1 MAKRKA
7 KGRPAAKP
15 QPKANV
21 KTGPNTSR
29 SAAIAVIAIS
39 LVVLVG
45 YAIWGSS
52 PGSKNSVADSAGVTT
67 DGQSQPQAASMTGV
81 EVKTVGTID
90 TSKAKVAT
98 FKLVELSGTDCFESV
113 AAQFQLIGSIGQ
125 VKADYDNQLCE
136 VQYDASKVSEAKII
150 EALTKSNH
158 PGQVSSD
165 SITSTEPAQASAEDT
180 QMLTK

>member
-21 KTGPNTSR
+21 KTGSNTSR
-29 SAAIAVIAIS
+29 TAAIAVIAIS
-39 LVVLVG
+39 LAVLVF
-45 YAIWGSS
+45 YALQS
-52 PGSKNSVADSAGVTT
+52 ADTNPAPDNAGVTPVNS
-67 DGQSQPQAASMTGV
+67 SQPQAPAMTGV

-98 FKLVELSGTDCFESV
+98 FKLEELSGTDCLESV
-113 AAQFQLIGSIGQ
+113 AAQLQIVGGIGQ
-125 VKADYDNQLCE
+125 VKADYSNRLCE

-150 EALTKSNH
+150 EALGKSNH
-158 PGQVSSD
+158 PGQVSSQA
-165 SITSTEPAQASAEDT
+165 ITSTEPAQVSVEDT
-180 QMLTK
+180 QK

>member
-7 KGRPAAKP
+7 KGRPAVKP

-21 KTGPNTSR
+21 KTGSNTSR
-29 SAAIAVIAIS
+29 TAAIAVIAIS
-39 LVVLVG
+39 LAVLVF
-45 YAIWGSS
+45 YALQSGNTT
-52 PGSKNSVADSAGVTT
+52 PAPDNTGATPVNS
-67 DGQSQPQAASMTGV
+67 SQPQAPAMTGV

-90 TSKAKVAT
+90 ASKAKVAT

-113 AAQFQLIGSIGQ
+113 AAQFQIVGGIGQ
-125 VKADYDNQLCE
+125 VRADYSNQLCE

-158 PGQVSSD
+158 PGQVSSQK
-165 SITSTEPAQASAEDT
+165 ITSTEPAQVSAEDT
-180 QMLTK
+180 QK